1 MNDYSYPLNGQAF
14 TYDSLAESV
23 CPARNVYIRDRL
35 SSTCYR
41 IHIETQTT
49 WIGARDRDAC
59 AASDEMLVVLEP
71 VTKANFITD
80 FFKVNTS
87 K

>member
-1 MNDYSYPLNGQAF
+1 MNDYSYPLSGQAF

-23 CPARNVYIRDRL
+23 CPARNVYIPDRL

-41 IHIETQTT
+41 MHIETQTT
-49 WIGARDRDAC
+49 WIGARDAC
-59 AASDEMLVVLEP
+59 AASGEMLVVLEP
-71 VTKANFITD
+71 VTKAYFMTD
-80 FFKVNTS
+80 FFTVNTS